1 MATDL
6 KLRLRRLPIRWRLT
20 LLFAAVMAVLLAGL
34 IAFLYLHF
42 RSDLD
47 YNIDQGLR
55 TRAQDIAGLVRQED
69 AAATRGALRQLPASP
84 DNVVQVLDPSGHV
97 LAASG
102 GFSRPPL
109 LRASELPA
117 ATRAPELIEREDL
130 LRLYALPLRQD
141 HKVVVAGVSLAE
153 RDAALDKLENAL
165 LIGVPPALL
174 LATLAA
180 YGLAAAALAPVER
193 MRQRA
198 ATISTDE
205 ISTRLPL
212 PDSEDEIRRLGDTLN
227 RMLDR
232 LEDGL
237 NHERQ
242 FIANA
247 SHELRMP
254 LAVLK
259 AELEVSLRERGSEQR
274 LRDAIGS
281 AVEETDRIVKLAED
295 LLLLARA
302 EDGTLP
308 IEPQDLAVEELLVE
322 IGARLAPAVERAGR
336 SLIVDIESVPAGTA
350 VQADPDRV
358 QQAVANLVDNS
369 LRYGGGPVTLSARPA
384 GTSVEIHLSDRG
396 PGFGDFLPH
405 AFDRFSR
412 ADCARSRGG
421 VGLGLAIVR
430 TIAQAHGGEA
440 GASDLGGGRGGASD
454 LGGGGGGASDPGGG
468 GADVWLTLPA
478 AARRAPPTPRPS
490 PATHPVRT

>member
-1 MATDL
+1 MATP
-6 KLRLRRLPIRWRLT
+6 KHWLRQMPIRWRLT
-20 LLFAAVMAVLLAGL
+20 LMFAAVMAVLLAAL

-47 YNIDQGLR
+47 YNIDQSLR
-55 TRAQDIAGLVRQED
+55 ARAQDVAGLVRQED
-69 AAATRGALRQLPASP
+69 GADTSGALRQLPTNP
-84 DNVVQVLDPSGHV
+84 DNVVQVLDQSGRV
-97 LAASG
+97 LGAAG
-102 GFSRPPL
+102 VLSRPAL
-109 LRASELPA
+109 LAPSELPA
-117 ATRAPELIEREDL
+117 AQDGAKILQRGSS
-130 LRLYALPLRQD
+130 LRLYALPLPLD

-153 RDAALDKLENAL
+153 RDAALDKLDNAL

-180 YGLAAAALAPVER
+180 YALAAAALRPVER

-212 PDSEDEIRRLGDTLN
+212 PESHDEIRRLGDTLN
-227 RMLDR
+227 EMLDR

-237 NHERQ
+237 NHERM

-259 AELEVSLRERGSEQR
+259 AELEVSLRERGGEAA
-274 LRDAIGS
+274 LREAMGS
-281 AVEETDRIVKLAED
+281 AVEETDRIIKLAED

-308 IEPQDLAVEELLVE
+308 IDAHDLTVEELLAE
-322 IGARLAPAVERAGR
+322 LGARFSPVFERAGR
-336 SLIVDIESVPAGTA
+336 LLDVDVESLPAGTA
-350 VQADPDRV
+350 VRADPDRIE
-358 QQAVANLVDNS
+358 QAVANLLDNT
-369 LRYGGGPVTLSARPA
+369 LRYGAGATTLGARVDASA
-384 GTSVEIHLSDRG
+384 VEIHVTDRG
-396 PGFGDFLPH
+396 PGFGEQFLPR

-412 ADCARSRGG
+412 GDPARRRGG

-430 TIAQAHGGEA
+430 TIAQAHGGDA
-440 GASDLGGGRGGASD
+440 GAGDL
-454 LGGGGGGASDPGGG
+454 PGG
-468 GADVWLTLPA
+468 GADAWMSLPA
-478 AARRAPPTPRPS
+478 AAELAVWRERN
-490 PATHPVRT
+490 PA

>member
-1 MATDL
+1 M
-6 KLRLRRLPIRWRLT
+6 PIRWRLT
-20 LLFAAVMAVLLAGL
+20 LVFAAVMAVLLAAL
-34 IAFLYLHF
+34 IVFLYHHF

-55 TRAQDIAGLVRQED
+55 ARAQDIAGLVRQED
-69 AAATRGALRQLPASP
+69 AADTGGALRQLPTSP
-84 DNVVQVLDPSGHV
+84 DNVVQVFDESGHV
-97 LAASG
+97 LGASG
-102 GFSRPPL
+102 VLSQPAL
-109 LRASELPA
+109 LRPGELPA
-117 ATRAPELIEREDL
+117 AQDGAQLIQHGES
-130 LRLYALPLRQD
+130 LRLYALPLPKE

-153 RDAALDKLENAL
+153 RDAALDKFDNAL

-180 YGLAAAALAPVER
+180 YGLAAAALRPVER

-212 PDSEDEIRRLGDTLN
+212 PESHDEIRRLGDTLN
-227 RMLDR
+227 EMLDR

-237 NHERQ
+237 NHERM

-259 AELEVSLRERGSEQR
+259 AELEVSLREHGGEPE
-274 LRDAIGS
+274 LREAMGS
-281 AVEETDRIVKLAED
+281 AVEETDRIIKLAED

-308 IEPQDLAVEELLVE
+308 IDAHYLAVEELLAE
-322 IGARLAPAVERAGR
+322 FGARFSPVFERTGRPLEIDVEQ
-336 SLIVDIESVPAGTA
+336 LPAGTA
-350 VQADPDRV
+350 VRADPDRIE
-358 QQAVANLVDNS
+358 QAVANLIDNT
-369 LRYGGGPVTLSARPA
+369 LRYGAGATTLGARLT
-384 GTSVEIHLSDRG
+384 GNGVEIHVTDQG
-396 PGFGDFLPH
+396 AGFGAQFLPH

-412 ADCARSRGG
+412 GDPARPRGG

-430 TIAQAHGGEA
+430 TIAQAHGGDA
-440 GASDLGGGRGGASD
+440 GAGDL
-454 LGGGGGGASDPGGG
+454 PGG
-468 GADVWLTLPA
+468 GADAWISLPA
-478 AARRAPPTPRPS
+478 AAQLAVWRERD
-490 PATHPVRT
+490 PA

>member
-1 MATDL
+1 M
-6 KLRLRRLPIRWRLT
+6 PIRWRLT

-47 YNIDQGLR
+47 YNINQSLR
-55 TRAQDIAGLVRQED
+55 ARAQDVAGLVRQED
-69 AAATRGALRQLPASP
+69 ADTTGALRQLPTNP
-84 DNVVQVLDPSGHV
+84 DNVVQVLDRSGRVLGAAGV
-97 LAASG
+97 LA
-102 GFSRPPL
+102 RPAL
-109 LRASELPA
+109 LAPSELPA
-117 ATRAPELIEREDL
+117 AQDGAKIIQRGSSF
-130 LRLYALPLRQD
+130 RLYALPLPRD

-153 RDAALDKLENAL
+153 RDAALDKLDNAL

-180 YGLAAAALAPVER
+180 YALAAAALRPVER

-212 PDSEDEIRRLGDTLN
+212 PESHDEIRRLGDTLN
-227 RMLDR
+227 EMLDR

-237 NHERQ
+237 NHERM

-259 AELEVSLRERGSEQR
+259 AELEVSLRERGGEAA
-274 LRDAIGS
+274 LREAMGS
-281 AVEETDRIVKLAED
+281 AVEETDRIIKLAED

-308 IEPQDLAVEELLVE
+308 IDAHDLTVEELLAE
-322 IGARLAPAVERAGR
+322 LGARFSPVFERAGR
-336 SLIVDIESVPAGTA
+336 PLEVDVESLPAGTA
-350 VQADPDRV
+350 IRADPDRIE
-358 QQAVANLVDNS
+358 QAVANLLDNT
-369 LRYGGGPVTLSARPA
+369 LRYGAGPTTLGARLDGRA
-384 GTSVEIHLSDRG
+384 VEIHVTDRG
-396 PGFGDFLPH
+396 PGFGEQFLPH

-412 ADCARSRGG
+412 GDPARRRGG

-430 TIAQAHGGEA
+430 TIAQAHGGDA
-440 GASDLGGGRGGASD
+440 GAGDLPGA
-454 LGGGGGGASDPGGG
+454 
-468 GADVWLTLPA
+468 GADAWMSLPA
-478 AARRAPPTPRPS
+478 AAELAVWRERD
-490 PATHPVRT
+490 PA